1 MTAPSSNQLGD
12 AFGRPLRDLRISVTD
27 RCNFRCPYCMP
38 AELYGEEFTFSAD
51 SPVGGAGYAGMNA
64 ILQPLSLPADRLGR
78 PLRDLRL
85 SVIEA
90 CNFRCPYCM
99 PAELYGEE
107 FTFLPRSEILSFEE
121 IERLS
126 RLFLD
131 LGVAKIRLT
140 GGEPLVRAHLTDL
153 VERIAALEPGLDLA
167 MTTNGALLTPVA
179 EDLKKAGLT
188 RITVSLD
195 SLDPEVFTA
204 MCGRDNVHPDVVLE
218 AIDAAAAAGLTPVK
232 INCVVQRGVNDHT
245 IADLARH
252 FRGTGHV
259 VRFIEFMDV
268 GTLNGWDMSQVVPA
282 AEIVD
287 MISAEVPL
295 EPIGANYVGEVAKR
309 WRYTD
314 GSGEIGIIS
323 SVSQPFCGD
332 CSRARLST
340 EGKLVTC
347 LFAADGLDLRGPM
360 RDGASDD
367 DLKELIAGCWS
378 LRRDRYSEQRSAL
391 TIRPRK
397 RVQMFQVGG

>member
-1 MTAPSSNQLGD
+1 MTALSPNQLGD

-27 RCNFRCPYCMP
+27 R
-38 AELYGEEFTFSAD
+38 
-51 SPVGGAGYAGMNA
+51 
-64 ILQPLSLPADRLGR
+64 
-78 PLRDLRL
+78 
-85 SVIEA
+85 

-140 GGEPLVRAHLTDL
+140 GGEPLVRAHLPEL
-153 VERIAALEPGLDLA
+153 VERIAALEPGMDLA
-167 MTTNGALLTPVA
+167 MTTNGALLAPVA
-179 EDLKKAGLT
+179 EDLKKAGLK

-195 SLDPEVFTA
+195 SLDPDVFSE

-218 AIDAAAAAGLTPVK
+218 AIDAAAAAGMTPVK

-268 GTLNGWDMSQVVPA
+268 GTLNGWDMSQVVTA

-287 MISAEVPL
+287 IISAEVPL

-367 DLKELIAGCWS
+367 ELKALIAGCWS
-378 LRRDRYSEQRSAL
+378 MRRDRYSEQRSAL

>member
-1 MTAPSSNQLGD
+1 MTALSTNKLGD

-38 AELYGEEFTFSAD
+38 AELYGEEFTF
-51 SPVGGAGYAGMNA
+51 
-64 ILQPLSLPADRLGR
+64 
-78 PLRDLRL
+78 
-85 SVIEA
+85 
-90 CNFRCPYCM
+90 
-99 PAELYGEE
+99 
-107 FTFLPRSEILSFEE
+107 LPRSEILSFEE
-121 IERLS
+121 IERLA

-140 GGEPLVRAHLTDL
+140 GGEPLVRAHLPDL

-167 MTTNGALLTPVA
+167 MTTNGALLAPAA
-179 EDLKKAGLT
+179 EDLKKAGLK
-188 RITVSLD
+188 RVTVSLD
-195 SLDPEVFTA
+195 SLDPDVFTA
-204 MCGRDNVHPDVVLE
+204 MCGRENVHPDVVLE
-218 AIDAAAAAGLTPVK
+218 AIDAAAAAGMTPVK

-245 IADLARH
+245 IVDLARH

-268 GTLNGWDMSQVVPA
+268 GTLNGWDMSQVVTA

-287 MISAEVPL
+287 MLSAEVPL

-367 DLKELIAGCWS
+367 QLKGLIAGCWS
-378 LRRDRYSEQRSAL
+378 IRRDRYSEQRSAL

>member
-1 MTAPSSNQLGD
+1 
-12 AFGRPLRDLRISVTD
+12 
-27 RCNFRCPYCMP
+27 
-38 AELYGEEFTFSAD
+38 
-51 SPVGGAGYAGMNA
+51 
-64 ILQPLSLPADRLGR
+64 
-78 PLRDLRL
+78 
-85 SVIEA
+85 
-90 CNFRCPYCM
+90 M

-121 IERLS
+121 IERLA

-153 VERIAALEPGLDLA
+153 VERIAALEPGMDLA
-167 MTTNGALLTPVA
+167 MTTNGALLAPVA
-179 EDLKKAGLT
+179 EDLRKAGLK

-195 SLDPEVFTA
+195 SLDPDVFTA

-282 AEIVD
+282 AEIID
-287 MISAEVPL
+287 LISAEVPL

-314 GSGEIGIIS
+314 GSGEVGIIA

-360 RDGASDD
+360 RNGATDD
-367 DLKELIAGCWS
+367 ELKELIAGCWS

>member
-1 MTAPSSNQLGD
+1 MTALSPNQLGD

-27 RCNFRCPYCMP
+27 R
-38 AELYGEEFTFSAD
+38 
-51 SPVGGAGYAGMNA
+51 
-64 ILQPLSLPADRLGR
+64 
-78 PLRDLRL
+78 
-85 SVIEA
+85 

-140 GGEPLVRAHLTDL
+140 GGEPLVRAHLPEL
-153 VERIAALEPGLDLA
+153 VKRIAALEPGMDLA
-167 MTTNGALLTPVA
+167 MTTNGALLAPVA
-179 EDLKKAGLT
+179 EDLRKAGLR

-195 SLDPEVFTA
+195 SLDPDVFSE
-204 MCGRDNVHPDVVLE
+204 MCGRDNVHPDVVLD

-245 IADLARH
+245 VVDLARH

-367 DLKELIAGCWS
+367 ELKGLIAGCWS
-378 LRRDRYSEQRSAL
+378 IRRDRYSEQRSVL

>member
-1 MTAPSSNQLGD
+1 MTAPSSIQLGD
-12 AFGRPLRDLRISVTD
+12 AFGRPLRDIRISVTD

-38 AELYGEEFTFSAD
+38 AELYGEEFTF
-51 SPVGGAGYAGMNA
+51 
-64 ILQPLSLPADRLGR
+64 
-78 PLRDLRL
+78 
-85 SVIEA
+85 
-90 CNFRCPYCM
+90 
-99 PAELYGEE
+99 
-107 FTFLPRSEILSFEE
+107 LPRSEILTFEE
-121 IERLS
+121 IERLA
-126 RLFLD
+126 RLFID
-131 LGVAKIRLT
+131 LGVVKIRLT
-140 GGEPLVRAHLTDL
+140 GGEPLVRARLTDL
-153 VERIAALEPGLDLA
+153 VERVAAIDPTVDLTL
-167 MTTNGALLTPVA
+167 TTNGALLAPAA
-179 EDLKKAGLT
+179 EDLKKAGLK

-195 SLDPEVFTA
+195 SLDPEVFSA

-218 AIDAAAAAGLTPVK
+218 AIDAAAIAGLTPVK

-245 IADLARH
+245 IVDLARH
-252 FRGTGHV
+252 FRGTGHI

-287 MISAEVPL
+287 KIGAEVPL

-309 WRYTD
+309 YRYVD

-340 EGKLVTC
+340 EGSLVTC
-347 LFAADGLDLRGPM
+347 LFAAGGLDLRGPM
-360 RDGASDD
+360 RSGASDD
-367 DLKELIAGCWS
+367 ELKALIAGCWS
-378 LRRDRYSEQRSAL
+378 TRSDRYSEQRSAL